1 MTEESATT
9 RAHASFAD
17 FSTLV
22 ARWTGN
28 HWAFLVAAALVV
40 ASLLLFGVEVTNIA
54 ISIGTLLMVF
64 ILQNTQNRDSAALH
78 LKLDEMVRPN
88 RGPGSRGAWNHD
100 RPTRSPSSIST
111 SPTEPGSESSA
122 RPAVPHPSIDLPSL
136 DPERLEG
143 GVASGTPPPMGRA
156 RR

>member
-1 MTEESATT
+1 MTEGSRTA

-28 HWAFLVAAALVV
+28 HWALLVAAALVV
-40 ASLLLFGVEVTNIA
+40 ASLLLFGVEVTNVA

-78 LKLDEMVRPN
+78 VKLDEMVRVEPAARN
-88 RGPGSRGAWNHD
+88 DVRGV
-100 RPTRSPSSIST
+100 
-111 SPTEPGSESSA
+111 ES
-122 RPAVPHPSIDLPSL
+122 RPADEIDELHAHEP
-136 DPERLEG
+136 D
-143 GVASGTPPPMGRA
+143 GTKV
-156 RR
+156 